1 MFLATGAL
9 DDASARCTFA
19 AAMGSSTN
27 PTHTY
32 TFKNQNIG
40 APSASRV
47 LVLVV
52 YAQNANL
59 SATGYIDSLTV
70 GGQSA
75 TSVFLDQVGS
85 ITQSIWVLPFPGG
98 TIGNQADVVATRNT
112 GNGFAYVY
120 IAMFAAYFLN
130 SSTPIDVQ
138 TGATVL
144 LTLTLDTITDAGGFL
159 IASSLIA
166 GGFPTTY
173 DGATSVCD
181 ITVGVAGV
189 QQLSA
194 AIKAPTVASAAY
206 PTTTTTTNPN
216 GTNQF
221 TASFR

>member
-1 MFLATGAL
+1 
-9 DDASARCTFA
+9 
-19 AAMGSSTN
+19 MGSNTN

-32 TFKNQNIG
+32 TFGSQNIG
-40 APSASRV
+40 APSPTRV
-47 LVLVV
+47 LILMIT
-52 YAQNANL
+52 ADNANL

-70 GGQSA
+70 GGQAA
-75 TSVFLDQVGS
+75 TPVFLNQVGS
-85 ITQSIWVLPFPGG
+85 NTQSIWVVAFPGS
-98 TIGNQADVVATRNT
+98 TVGNQADVVVTRNT
-112 GNGFAYVY
+112 GNGFQFVY

-130 SSTPIDVQ
+130 STTPIDVAID
-138 TGATVL
+138 ATVA
-144 LTLTLDTITDAGGFL
+144 LTDTVDTITAAGGFL
-159 IASSLIA
+159 IDSSVIA

-194 AIKAPTVASAAY
+194 AIKSPTVASAAY